1 MFKKL
6 LSSSSKK
13 QFYISVVA
21 LVLTIVAVI
30 AMVVVKNSDNQKII
44 TADMIHSKEYETVE
58 SEDEGFDNCEFVKF
72 TAFFTKDLDGNGT
85 AEKLLGSCTDLNSTD
100 TLYMDINVLSQGYL
114 KDGNISI
121 DGKNFDLNMAMIRDD
136 ILKKN
141 YVL

>member
-85 AEKLLGSCTDLNSTD
+85 ADLSGKPSAHHRDVPRSAHTAYRDSSISGNPAIAPVRNGGSAAG
-100 TLYMDINVLSQGYL
+100 LS
-114 KDGNISI
+114 
-121 DGKNFDLNMAMIRDD
+121 
-136 ILKKN
+136 
-141 YVL
+141 